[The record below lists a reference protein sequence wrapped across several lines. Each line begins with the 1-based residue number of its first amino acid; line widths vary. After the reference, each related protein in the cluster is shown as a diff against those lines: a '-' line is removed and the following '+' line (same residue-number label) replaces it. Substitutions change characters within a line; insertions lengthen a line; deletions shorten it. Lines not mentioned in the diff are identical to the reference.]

1 MDLATSQIVL
11 STKADT
17 ADQFLIPNQVPGALY
32 CDVLYCDVDG
42 AGNCAAVK
50 IVNFATTPTLDA
62 GDFVLI

>member
-17 ADQFLIPNQVPGALY
+17 ADQFLIPNQVTGA
-32 CDVLYCDVDG
+32 LYCDVDG
-42 AGNCAAVK
+42 AGNCAAVQ

-62 GDFVLI
+62 GDFVLN